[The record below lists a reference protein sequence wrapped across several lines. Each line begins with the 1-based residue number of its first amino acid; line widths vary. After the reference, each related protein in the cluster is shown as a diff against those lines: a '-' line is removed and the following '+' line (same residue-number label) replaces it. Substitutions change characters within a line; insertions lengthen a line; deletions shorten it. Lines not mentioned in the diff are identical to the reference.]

1 MPENETPPIVR
12 AVSPVRYGP
21 RPLKPNRSFDPEAA
35 VHSSGDFVATSCTPG
50 REVTAMH
57 KTMPLDAAALVQT
70 ANLWETSSIPLEDQ
84 TGPPSVRVLPTD
96 PSIGARH
103 QS

>member
-1 MPENETPPIVR
+1 
-12 AVSPVRYGP
+12 
-21 RPLKPNRSFDPEAA
+21 
-35 VHSSGDFVATSCTPG
+35 
-50 REVTAMH
+50 MH
-57 KTMPLDAAALVQT
+57 KTMPLDAAALVHT
-70 ANLWETSSIPLEDQ
+70 ANLWEASSIHLEDQ